1 MNIKTFLEKTTQ
13 ESYITFIDRV
23 VNYMVNEY
31 RCNTMTAKETIIR
44 AIAERWHI
52 CQCPTGSIGI
62 QFNDNGICCSFSSS
76 EISATYTL
84 CKKDC

>member
-1 MNIKTFLEKTTQ
+1 MNIKTFFEKTTQ

-44 AIAERWHI
+44 AIAERWHTRSYSMMAYI
-52 CQCPTGSIGI
+52 EMHLKMSW
-62 QFNDNGICCSFSSS
+62 N
-76 EISATYTL
+76 L
-84 CKKDC
+84 C